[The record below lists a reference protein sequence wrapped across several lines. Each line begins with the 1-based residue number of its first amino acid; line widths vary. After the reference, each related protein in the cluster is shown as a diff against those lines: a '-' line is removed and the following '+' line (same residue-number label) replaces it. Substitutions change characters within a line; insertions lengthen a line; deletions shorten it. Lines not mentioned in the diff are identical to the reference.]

1 MILSIAKFVLYVCCF
16 SFITVVSSRQTY
28 HGSFS
33 CSCWGNPR
41 LAFLKPAMT
50 ILHWL
55 CLFADAKIEDFI
67 HMDLGM
73 EFNMNKL
80 KEMSTDEG
88 ISVINDDEDINDI
101 SRDKELIRDT
111 MEEIAREGDA

>member
-1 MILSIAKFVLYVCCF
+1 
-16 SFITVVSSRQTY
+16 
-28 HGSFS
+28 
-33 CSCWGNPR
+33 
-41 LAFLKPAMT
+41 MT

-80 KEMSTDEG
+80 KEMSTDYANLKKIAIDEG